1 MGFGGLADLLGGA
14 GAKADTGLP
23 PVTQRIIEI
32 DGTKLSE
39 ELEGQVISTTVI
51 DRLLMPDTFVI
62 VLRDPGHTVLSDAKI
77 AIGSKVKISTSEP
90 GADSTETLII
100 GEVTSIE
107 AEYDLLGMRAV
118 VRGYD
123 LMHRLSAGRKTRT
136 FENVTY
142 ADAVTKIADE
152 AGLSCTVD
160 ASGGTFEHVMQA
172 NQSDLDFVYQLS
184 RKAGFN
190 VTVDDDW
197 LQFTKVTQS
206 SSAPGPGTTDT
217 AKATQLVWGSNLLEF
232 RARVSA
238 VAQVAEVKVRGWDVK
253 AKEAVIGKAEAE
265 TTSADL
271 LMNPLELA
279 EAVGGETL
287 VVVDQPVGD
296 QGAADDLAKAIAEQ
310 VASSAYEATAVV
322 VGSHL
327 LKAGVAVTVSGVDD
341 ELAGGWVITTARHE
355 FGQGAYRTHLEF
367 SGRQD
372 RSLHG
377 LVAGGLS
384 TPAARTSVPGVVIG
398 VVTDNNDPDKLGRVR
413 VKFPWMADDA
423 ESHWARLARPSAG
436 KDYGFL
442 WVPESNEEVL
452 VAFLHGDIRFPYVIG
467 SLWNGQDKPPPSMM
481 DGLVDTD
488 GKVKTHAIATP
499 GGHKMLFYDSDKS
512 DGIMLITKNNKI
524 SIMLDQLDNKLLL
537 YCDGAAIEIETSG
550 DLSLKA
556 DGSIKIE
563 AGKSLDLKAG
573 GNTTVKGAKVAIN

>member
-1 MGFGGLADLLGGA
+1 MGFGGLADLLASAGG
-14 GAKADTGLP
+14 KADTGLP

-32 DGTKLSE
+32 DGKKLPDE
-39 ELEGQVISTTVI
+39 IDEQVISTTVI
-51 DRLLMPDTFVI
+51 DRLHMPDTFVI
-62 VLRDPGHTVLSDAKI
+62 ALRDPGHAILSEAGIKI
-77 AIGSKVKISTSEP
+77 GGKVKISTSEP
-90 GADSTETLII
+90 GADSTDTLII
-100 GEVTSIE
+100 GEITSIE

-142 ADAVTKIADE
+142 ADIVVEVADG
-152 AGLSCTVD
+152 AGLSATVD
-160 ASGGTFEHVMQA
+160 ASGGTFEHVIQA

-184 RKAGFN
+184 HKAGFT

-197 LQFTKVTQS
+197 LEFKKVTKS
-206 SSAPGPGTTDT
+206 SSAPGPGTEET
-217 AKATQLVWGSNLLEF
+217 AKATQLVWGNNLLEF

-238 VAQVAEVKVRGWDVK
+238 VAQVEEVRVRGWDVK

-265 TTSADL
+265 TASADL

-279 EAVGGETL
+279 EAVGGKAL

-398 VVTDNNDPDKLGRVR
+398 VVTDNNDPDKLGRVK
-413 VKFPWMADDA
+413 VKFPWMADEA
-423 ESHWARLARPSAG
+423 ESHWARVARPGAG
-436 KDYGFL
+436 KNHGFL
-442 WVPESNEEVL
+442 WFPESKEEVL
-452 VAFLHGDIRFPYVIG
+452 VAFLHGDIRNPYVIG
-467 SLWNGQDKPPPSMM
+467 SLWNGQDTPPSALM
-481 DGLVDTD
+481 DGLVDSD
-488 GKVKTHAIATP
+488 GKVLRHAIATP
-499 GGHKMLFYDSDKS
+499 SGHKVVFYDDDKS
-512 DGIMLITKNNKI
+512 DGISLITKDNKI
-524 SIMLDQLDNKLLL
+524 SIKLDVKNKKLFLD
-537 YCDGAAIEIETSG
+537 CDGAALEISTSG
-550 DLSLKA
+550 DLKLKA
-556 DGSIKIE
+556 DGAVKIE
-563 AGKSLDLKAG
+563 AGSTLDLKANG
-573 GNTTVKGAKVAIN
+573 AMTIKGSTVGIN